1 MLHQPQVTS
10 QQYKAQRGILSEVV
24 FGNPQHGC
32 SSMGVCKVH
41 IGPQLLNAD
50 NSLIDSGCSC
60 KKAIAFLC
68 AETPETL
75 TIHFLNYSLNAK
87 KKAKFFPGERFV
99 VEVEF
104 PLPRVL
110 NRALGLGGT
119 SFSIQPDHYP
129 TQNDGLYHTVE
140 VRLAP
145 IEQKMQFIH
154 SKVLITS

>member
-1 MLHQPQVTS
+1 MLHQPQFTS
-10 QQYKAQRGILSEVV
+10 RRHKAQRGILSEVI

-41 IGPQLLNAD
+41 IGPQLIKED
-50 NSLIDSGCSC
+50 NSLTNSGCSC

-68 AETPETL
+68 SDQPEVL
-75 TIHFLNYSLNAK
+75 TIHFLNYSLNTK

-99 VEVEF
+99 VEAEF
-104 PLPRVL
+104 PLPKVL

-119 SFSIQPDHYP
+119 SFVIQPGHYP
-129 TQNDGLYHTVE
+129 TKNDGLYHSVD

-145 IEQKMQFIH
+145 LNKKLNSIQQG
-154 SKVLITS
+154 TYY